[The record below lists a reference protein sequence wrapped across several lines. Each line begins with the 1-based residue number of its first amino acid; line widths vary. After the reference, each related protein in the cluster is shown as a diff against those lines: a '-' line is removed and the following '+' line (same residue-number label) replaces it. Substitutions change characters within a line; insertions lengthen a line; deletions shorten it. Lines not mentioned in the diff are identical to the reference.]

1 MYMITIEKDSTD
13 ELISKKELLAL
24 TKISYGQLYRWKR
37 MNIIPENWFIKKSMP
52 TGQET
57 FFKKAQILER
67 IETILSMKDDV
78 SLDEIANLFNQEETE
93 QTITLSELQEKNTLN
108 KTVIDMFSTVCPN
121 KQLLGKKDL
130 ILVNLIEKYLINS
143 VITLDELKN
152 LATMIDAHYTTLYN
166 SDGKLILYR
175 KLGVAIIIGCKTD
188 DCLLIDP
195 QAVKIIEVN
204 LQKEFSEISRKLI

>member
-1 MYMITIEKDSTD
+1 MINIEKEATD

-37 MNIIPENWFIKKSMP
+37 MNIIPESWFIKKSMP

-57 FFKKAQILER
+57 FFKKDKILER
-67 IETILSMKDDV
+67 IETILSMKDDI
-78 SLDEIANLFNQEETE
+78 SLDEIANLFNKDEAQ
-93 QTITLSELQEKNTLN
+93 QTIHLSDLQEKEAVN
-108 KTVIDMFSTVCPN
+108 KTVLDMFCSIYPN
-121 KQLLGKKDL
+121 KQVLGKKEL
-130 ILVNLIEKYLINS
+130 IMINLIEKYLINS

-152 LATMIDAHYTTLYN
+152 LAAMIDTHYTTLYN

-188 DCLLIDP
+188 DSLLIDP
-195 QAVKIIEVN
+195 QTIKIIEIN
-204 LQKEFSEISRKLI
+204 LQKEASEISRKLL

>member
-1 MYMITIEKDSTD
+1 MINIEKEATD

-37 MNIIPENWFIKKSMP
+37 MNIIPESWFIKKSMP

-57 FFKKAQILER
+57 FFKKDKILER
-67 IETILSMKDDV
+67 IETILSMKDDI
-78 SLDEIANLFNQEETE
+78 SLDEIANLFNKDEAQ
-93 QTITLSELQEKNTLN
+93 QTIHLSDLQEKEAVN
-108 KTVIDMFSTVCPN
+108 KTVLDMFSSIYPN
-121 KQLLGKKDL
+121 KQLLGKKEL
-130 ILVNLIEKYLINS
+130 IMINLIEKYLINS

-152 LATMIDAHYTTLYN
+152 LAAMIDTHYTTLYN

-188 DCLLIDP
+188 DSLLIDP
-195 QAVKIIEVN
+195 QTIKIIEIN
-204 LQKEFSEISRKLI
+204 LQKEASEISRKLL